1 MASNNSLGKN
11 VWNFQTLERKI
22 IKGRRCADFSL
33 SKTKSL
39 MKNKCYQLFLF
50 QKNQEFH
57 RVRSWQHC
65 WFKMSKI
72 KSRKRINMK
81 RTSRVQQRT
90 TRSNQIFYVS
100 VMATL
105 FIVSSHMI
113 FTCSGIHLYVSF
125 STKSL
130 YYVSNCTWGR
140 LFPRFFLTI
149 LNSGQYILDFRKR
162 QERQLS

>member
-130 YYVSNCTWGR
+130 YYVYETVLEVGC
-140 LFPRFFLTI
+140 F
-149 LNSGQYILDFRKR
+149 QDF
-162 QERQLS
+162 S